1 MLAYPVVGVGKAYVR
16 PEPLGVAL
24 VISAWNYPIY
34 TALPFVAVAI
44 AAGNC
49 VILKPSEVSPNTSN
63 VLKQMFD
70 TYLDPRFYRCIEG
83 KVEVAKT
90 LSSSKV
96 DLILFTGST
105 RTGNSVAVEAAKNLI
120 PCVLELGGKCPVI
133 VDKSANLSG
142 AAKRILMGRFMNC
155 GQTCVAG
162 DYVYVHNS
170 VKAQLIR
177 ELTDTLKVFYDPA
190 LRENGEIGKIITK
203 EHVKRL
209 EGYLRENHGGEVV
222 AGGEI
227 VAENQYIKP
236 TIVVEPSETSSLMTE
251 EIFGPILPVVGYDDL
266 TRLIALINSKPK
278 PLVVYC
284 FSQDSEVNSRLNN

>member
-1 MLAYPVVGVGKAYVR
+1 
-16 PEPLGVAL
+16 
-24 VISAWNYPIY
+24 
-34 TALPFVAVAI
+34 
-44 AAGNC
+44 
-49 VILKPSEVSPNTSN
+49 
-63 VLKQMFD
+63 
-70 TYLDPRFYRCIEG
+70 
-83 KVEVAKT
+83 
-90 LSSSKV
+90 
-96 DLILFTGST
+96 
-105 RTGNSVAVEAAKNLI
+105 
-120 PCVLELGGKCPVI
+120 
-133 VDKSANLSG
+133 
-142 AAKRILMGRFMNC
+142 MGRFMNC